1 MVAAAPAAAAV
12 APPLAS
18 AALQAALDL
27 SRAVTRQSVTDAV
40 HARRARVSAGIDT
53 FLGSLPGA
61 ADLPPVERITV
72 YLAHRLHYGG
82 RRPPTPEGY
91 RYMAASTLRAE
102 LAALRS
108 ASLSTYGH
116 VVWDPATSAG
126 NPFLAAEVDTFMAGA
141 EKLLLRVG
149 VTVEPAMEA
158 YPVEVV
164 KAIQEIR
171 REVAA
176 EPTGSARRVLLLQ
189 SAFMILAG
197 LVWGDRVSDVVRR
210 DFEDVVLLRSG
221 ADAAATLAD
230 GLLDIDGQP
239 LPVPDAG
246 GFVAVTYV
254 LDKGALLSRDPLLA
268 RRRQV
273 YPLLQ
278 DCDMCPTF
286 ALTELQLAYAE
297 NFARGTTGSGAAPRD
312 PHLATS
318 GPIIKAFTYG
328 NNAYVDRV
336 KENTFDKRV
345 NTLLKR
351 LGGGTLAHLTAHS
364 FRRGGSQAIQA
375 AGGSSEC
382 ILGHFRW
389 RQLQTAL
396 QYLRRCRDPELPDPV
411 ASQPGCTQGV
421 ADLGALAL
429 LSATAPR
436 RSLASSVRLPS
447 SPPAAQAGVR
457 APPPPATTRAGSRPA
472 GAATAPFI
480 PSGRI

>member
-1 MVAAAPAAAAV
+1 M
-12 APPLAS
+12 
-18 AALQAALDL
+18 
-27 SRAVTRQSVTDAV
+27 
-40 HARRARVSAGIDT
+40 
-53 FLGSLPGA
+53 
-61 ADLPPVERITV
+61 
-72 YLAHRLHYGG
+72 
-82 RRPPTPEGY
+82 EG
-91 RYMAASTLRAE
+91 
-102 LAALRS
+102 
-108 ASLSTYGH
+108 
-116 VVWDPATSAG
+116 
-126 NPFLAAEVDTFMAGA
+126 
-141 EKLLLRVG
+141 
-149 VTVEPAMEA
+149 

-176 EPTGSARRVLLLQ
+176 APPGSARRVLLLQ

-210 DFEDVVLLRSG
+210 DFEDIVLLRSG

-239 LPVPDAG
+239 LPVPAAG
-246 GFVAVTYV
+246 GLVAVTYV

-278 DCDMCPTF
+278 DCDMCPMF
-286 ALTELQLAYAE
+286 ALKELQLAYAE
-297 NFARGTTGSGAAPRD
+297 NFARGIDGGAAPPRD
-312 PHLATS
+312 HLATS

-328 NNAYVDRV
+328 NNANVERV

-364 FRRGGSQAIQA
+364 FRRGGSQAVRA

-389 RQLQTAL
+389 RQLETAL

-411 ASQPGCTQGV
+411 ASQPGYTQGV
-421 ADLGALAL
+421 ADLAALAL
-429 LSATAPR
+429 LSATAPPR
-436 RSLASSVRLPS
+436 RGLASSA
-447 SPPAAQAGVR
+447 PPAKKVSVTASPTAGGAPPGR
-457 APPPPATTRAGSRPA
+457 APYTE
-472 GAATAPFI
+472 
-480 PSGRI
+480 PSL

>member
-1 MVAAAPAAAAV
+1 MA
-12 APPLAS
+12 
-18 AALQAALDL
+18 L
-27 SRAVTRQSVTDAV
+27 SRAVARQSVTDAV
-40 HARRARVSAGIDT
+40 HGRRARVSAAIDT

-82 RRPPTPEGY
+82 RRPPSPEGY
-91 RYMAASTLRAE
+91 RYMAASTLRSE
-102 LAALRS
+102 LAALRA
-108 ASLSTYGH
+108 ASLGTYGH
-116 VVWDPATSAG
+116 VVWDPAMSAG

-176 EPTGSARRVLLLQ
+176 EPPGSARRVLLLQ

-210 DFEDVVLLRSG
+210 DFEDVVLLRTG

-239 LPVPDAG
+239 LPVPAAG
-246 GFVAVTYV
+246 GLVAVTYV

-278 DCDMCPTF
+278 DCDMCPMF
-286 ALTELQLAYAE
+286 ALKELQLAYAE
-297 NFARGTTGSGAAPRD
+297 NFARGIGGATAPRD
-312 PHLATS
+312 HLATS

-328 NNAYVDRV
+328 DNARVERV

-364 FRRGGSQAIQA
+364 FRRGGSQAVRA

-382 ILGHFRW
+382 ILGHFR
-389 RQLQTAL
+389 
-396 QYLRRCRDPELPDPV
+396 
-411 ASQPGCTQGV
+411 
-421 ADLGALAL
+421 
-429 LSATAPR
+429 
-436 RSLASSVRLPS
+436 
-447 SPPAAQAGVR
+447 
-457 APPPPATTRAGSRPA
+457 
-472 GAATAPFI
+472 
-480 PSGRI
+480 